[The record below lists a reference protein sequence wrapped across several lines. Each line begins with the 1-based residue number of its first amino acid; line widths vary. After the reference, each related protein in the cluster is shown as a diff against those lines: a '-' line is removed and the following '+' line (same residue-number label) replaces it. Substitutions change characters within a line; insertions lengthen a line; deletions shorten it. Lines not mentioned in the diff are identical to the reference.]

1 MNSRLTP
8 AAVAVVEKRGELYRK
23 PSECYKATFRIDL
36 QRQRGFSLVELLI
49 VVAILGIL
57 AAISIIGYK
66 AVMGGTKESLV
77 RDRLREVAE
86 AQMQFRVS
94 NGRGRYGTLAELR
107 AARTSAGTPV
117 LNSGVAPVDA
127 GGNPAASQGW
137 IVREPAGSPSG
148 AALKSAFAVEAA
160 PEDASVSGNTYCL
173 FEDAVLR
180 VATGGNACT
189 RASTEVQR

>member
-1 MNSRLTP
+1 MNSKPTS
-8 AAVAVVEKRGELYRK
+8 AVIVSKRGELYRRTSDYFK
-23 PSECYKATFRIDL
+23 TPYRIDL
-36 QRQRGFSLVELLI
+36 RRQRGFSLVELLI
-49 VVAILGIL
+49 VVAIVGIL
-57 AAISIIGYK
+57 TAISVIGYK

-107 AARTSAGTPV
+107 AARTTAGTPV
-117 LNSGVAPVDA
+117 LNSGIAPVDA

-148 AALKSAFAVEAA
+148 AALRSAFAVEAA

-173 FEDAVLR
+173 FEDGVLR
-180 VATGGNACT
+180 VTTGGTACT
-189 RASTEVQR
+189 RASTEVPR